1 MSHLTTLAQDTSQT
15 PTAAGRRVLIAED
28 NPDLRQIFAHV
39 FLHHRFVVEMA
50 RDGAEAMACLA
61 DQQPP
66 DVMIL
71 DVNMPHLSGL
81 EVLAYI
87 RQTPHLKALK
97 VIVVTGNSVA
107 MDHPDAQQADLFLLK
122 PISINELI
130 TMTRRL
136 IADL

>member
-1 MSHLTTLAQDTSQT
+1 MSHLPTLAQDTSQT

-28 NPDLRQIFAHV
+28 NPDLRQIFARV
-39 FLHHRFVVEMA
+39 FLHHHFVVEMA

-130 TMTRRL
+130 IMTRRL

>member
-1 MSHLTTLAQDTSQT
+1 MPQTAQ
-15 PTAAGRRVLIAED
+15 RRVLIAED
-28 NPDLRQIFAHV
+28 NPDLRRIFTHV
-39 FLHHRFVVEMA
+39 FQHHQFSVEIA
-50 RDGAEAMACLA
+50 VDGAEALA
-61 DQQPP
+61 FLAANQPP

-71 DVNMPHLSGL
+71 DVNMPRLNGL

-87 RQTPHLKALK
+87 RQTPHLEALK

-107 MDHPDAQQADLFLLK
+107 MDHPDAQHADLFLLK

-130 TMTRRL
+130 TMARRL